1 MKEQFSE
8 HFKIIDEYLERNPQP
23 SALDVQVAGSHY
35 KDKKIQPVQY
45 IHANGLGRKKMTNT
59 DIIRKS
65 FEAIML
71 SKGRIELKRK
81 GAGYES
87 PNIQTKWRYFLLG
100 WTISRS
106 GT

>member
-1 MKEQFSE
+1 MS
-8 HFKIIDEYLERNPQP
+8 
-23 SALDVQVAGSHY
+23 
-35 KDKKIQPVQY
+35 
-45 IHANGLGRKKMTNT
+45 NT

-71 SKGRIELKRK
+71 SKGRVSLDRK
-81 GAGYES
+81 GEGYENA
-87 PNIQTKWRYFLLG
+87 NIQTKWRYFLLG

>member
-45 IHANGLGRKKMTNT
+45 IHANGLGFLEGC
-59 DIIRKS
+59 I